1 MGQDKVKIHVLI
13 DRDVYH
19 KLWELILVRYLKPA
33 RKLSEVVNEALKEY
47 IEKNLPPPVKEL
59 ETLEEDEE

>member
-19 KLWELILVRYLKPA
+19 KLWELILARYLKPA

-47 IEKNLPPPVKEL
+47 IEKNLPSPVKEL